1 MENTNCFGST
11 ETLASFN
18 EVPQPEEDD
27 SENWSVI
34 GCFDSN
40 ETLAS
45 LSEVPLSEEHQSEE
59 EQDETSCE
67 SETWSV
73 IGCFDPNETLASLNE
88 EPLSEEDDSEN
99 WSVTGCFDSNET
111 LASLSEVPLSDK
123 EESEEEQVKTSCESE
138 DWSVIGCFD
147 PNETLASLN
156 EEPLSEED
164 DSETWSVIGEEDESE
179 EEQEE
184 NSWEYESLTFS
195 RCFGFYKTISR
206 VSEELLPSEEEE
218 QAVAMDAIELKMT
231 EEDHSAETTRLPEV
245 KTACADTKPIPCK
258 RKWWMLKC
266 FRRTNRSQVKNR
278 CKSIQSFIL
287 AGDQS
292 HANACESDIYTM
304 S

>member
-1 MENTNCFGST
+1 MPKHAQYCFSALPT
-11 ETLASFN
+11 
-18 EVPQPEEDD
+18 V
-27 SENWSVI
+27 
-34 GCFDSN
+34 
-40 ETLAS
+40 
-45 LSEVPLSEEHQSEE
+45 
-59 EQDETSCE
+59 
-67 SETWSV
+67 
-73 IGCFDPNETLASLNE
+73 
-88 EPLSEEDDSEN
+88 
-99 WSVTGCFDSNET
+99 GCFDSNET

-258 RKWWMLKC
+258 RKWWMPKC
-266 FRRTNRSQVKNR
+266 FRRTNRSQVKNS
-278 CKSIQSFIL
+278 KSDSSKKVQRPPKVLRPFLCCFGITTT
-287 AGDQS
+287 D
-292 HANACESDIYTM
+292 
-304 S
+304 